1 MADHGIHVSLGE
13 RVAVSGGYE
22 GDVVEVLTTGV
33 LIEVAGSGATMA
45 VPWGERVS
53 KSGHK
58 GRLSPGGATA
68 DPGLAERLRE
78 WRLEQARSQGVP
90 AYVVFND
97 RTLESLA
104 AMRPSTAPALL
115 EVPGIG
121 PAKLE
126 AYGDDLLD
134 LIAAG

>member
-1 MADHGIHVSLGE
+1 
-13 RVAVSGGYE
+13 
-22 GDVVEVLTTGV
+22 
-33 LIEVAGSGATMA
+33 MA

-53 KSGHK
+53 KSGDK

-68 DPGLAERLRE
+68 DQDLAERLRE

-104 AMRPSTAPALL
+104 SMKPSTATALL

-126 AYGDDLLD
+126 AYGDDLLY
-134 LIAAG
+134 LIGGD